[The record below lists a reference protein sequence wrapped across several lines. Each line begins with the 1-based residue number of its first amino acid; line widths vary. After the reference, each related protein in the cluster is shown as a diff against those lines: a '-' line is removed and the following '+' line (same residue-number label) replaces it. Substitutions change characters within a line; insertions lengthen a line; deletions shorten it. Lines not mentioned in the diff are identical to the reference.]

1 MTGQTKKS
9 GRKSME
15 SRHYRVGM
23 EANGSKIVAIR
34 YPEDSKPRWF
44 GHVSRNS
51 THMLIDLEDGRTIR
65 DEQLVLISKS
75 EYEAAFGVV
84 D

>member
-1 MTGQTKKS
+1 LEN
-9 GRKSME
+9 RFN
-15 SRHYRVGM
+15 RHYKVGM
-23 EANGSKIVAIR
+23 EANGSRIVAIR
-34 YPEDSKPRWF
+34 YPENTKPKWF

-51 THMLIDLEDGRTIR
+51 KHMLIDLEDGRTIR

-84 D
+84 E